1 MTYERIKELLRK
13 GEKLSIV
20 YKRYLNKAENDEFF
34 LAGWYQVVRKEV
46 KPCNR

>member
-34 LAGWYQVVRKEV
+34 SRWVVSGC
-46 KPCNR
+46 P